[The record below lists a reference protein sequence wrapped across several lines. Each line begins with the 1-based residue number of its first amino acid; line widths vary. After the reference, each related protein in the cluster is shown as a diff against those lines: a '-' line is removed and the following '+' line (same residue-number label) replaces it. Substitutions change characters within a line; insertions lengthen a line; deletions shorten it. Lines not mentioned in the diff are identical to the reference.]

1 MYSQS
6 YGFSSS
12 HVQMWDLDHKIS
24 WVLTNWWF
32 GIVVLEKTLESPL
45 DCKEIK
51 LVHPKGNQSWI
62 FIGRNGADAPV
73 LWPPDVNVQL
83 VGKHPDA
90 GKDWRQKEKR
100 APEDEMVRQH
110 HRLDGNEFEQI
121 PWESGGQG
129 RQACCSPW
137 SHKELDTT

>member
-24 WVLTNWWF
+24 WVLNNWWF
-32 GIVVLEKTLESPL
+32 GIAVLEKTLESHL
-45 DCKEIK
+45 DCKEFK
-51 LVHPKGNQSWI
+51 PVHPKGNQSWI

-110 HRLDGNEFEQI
+110 HWLDGNEFEQI
-121 PWESGGQG
+121 PWDSGGQG
-129 RQACCSPW
+129 RQACCSPR

>member
-51 LVHPKGNQSWI
+51 LVHPKGNQSWR

>member
-12 HVQMWDLDHKIS
+12 HVQVWDLDHKIS

-137 SHKELDTT
+137 SHTELDTT

>member
-24 WVLTNWWF
+24 WVLNNWWF
-32 GIVVLEKTLESPL
+32 GIAVLEKTLESHL
-45 DCKEIK
+45 DCKEFK
-51 LVHPKGNQSWI
+51 PVHPKGNQSWI

-110 HRLDGNEFEQI
+110 HWLDGNEFEQI
-121 PWESGGQG
+121 PWDSGGQG
-129 RQACCSPW
+129 RQACCSPQ